1 MASSSSINHAQP
13 STSRAGMEE
22 GSPIPE
28 TIARISDDASRY
40 QGNRQHMPMTDDTCN
55 VDGVTDNG
63 STSCEKQ
70 GSIRSM
76 DKATSSTC
84 RASMEEPSANLEDGG
99 TNAPGTGSREE
110 RELCSVCGNV
120 SSRRDA
126 LHEHAKECTDDT
138 AHICKAS
145 RRRRMPTASGSVDS
159 RFACLC
165 LRCCSAH
172 LAWRSER
179 SRSPEQQP
187 GDTNPARLL
196 VHHPAAARSSS
207 LP

>member
-28 TIARISDDASRY
+28 NIARISADASRY
-40 QGNRQHMPMTDDTCN
+40 QGNRQHMPMTDDTRN

-138 AHICKAS
+138 AHICKACEQS
-145 RRRRMPTASGSVDS
+145 SVKMSKCADNLTGKKHKCPTCG
-159 RFACLC
+159 
-165 LRCCSAH
+165 
-172 LAWRSER
+172 
-179 SRSPEQQP
+179 EQFHRP
-187 GDTNPARLL
+187 GRL
-196 VHHPAAARSSS
+196 PK
-207 LP
+207 